1 MKVGDLVRQGDKI
14 MIMKGRAPSTLLG
27 VVLEITDSSFPEKLK
42 SWQKFLGRT
51 VSVLWENGRL
61 TESMAEN
68 SLEVISEE

>member
-1 MKVGDLVRQGDKI
+1 MKVGDLVRQGDQLVT
-14 MIMKGRAPSTLLG
+14 MKGRAPSKLLG

-42 SWQKFLGRT
+42 GWQKLIGRT

-61 TESMAEN
+61 TENMAEN